1 MPDRKLE
8 ILPSFKEAERRDLEE
23 MWAMSPDERMAL
35 IEELRRNWYGDTE
48 TESAFPGVL
57 EVSRRT

>member
-1 MPDRKLE
+1 MPDLKLE
-8 ILPSFKEAERRDLEE
+8 VLHSFEEAERKDREE

-35 IEELRRNWYGDTE
+35 IEVLRRSWYGDAE

-57 EVSRRT
+57 EVSQRA